1 MLDATFKCGENEPE
15 RPPIQSSRSPEI
27 WTSDAPA
34 RRGRARVLIEGSI
47 GKCLGL
53 GDANRVDTGYQ

>member
-1 MLDATFKCGENEPE
+1 MLDAKLKCGENEPE
-15 RPPIQSSRSPEI
+15 RSPHASLLFPEI

-34 RRGRARVLIEGSI
+34 RRGRARVLIEGGI
-47 GKCLGL
+47 KKCLGL